1 MRKNILDELV
11 SHLDYWDLSIEDI
24 DIDVFNKEIDIGVKV
39 KGVTLELKNEGIM
52 VSCYNQKNQQGNLE
66 KCLEFAQVLM
76 SSNRI
81 S

>member
-1 MRKNILDELV
+1 MRKNISNELV
-11 SHLDYWDLSIEDI
+11 SYLDYWGLSIEDI
-24 DIDVFNKEIDIGVKV
+24 DIDIFNKEIDIGVKV

-52 VSCYNQKNQQGNLE
+52 VSCYSQQNQQGNLK

-81 S
+81 Y